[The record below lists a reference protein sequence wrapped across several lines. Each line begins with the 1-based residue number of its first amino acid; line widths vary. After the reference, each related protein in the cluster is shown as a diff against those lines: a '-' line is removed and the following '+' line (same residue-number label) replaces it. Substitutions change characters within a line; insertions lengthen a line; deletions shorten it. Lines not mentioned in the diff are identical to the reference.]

1 MYVKKLLAAT
11 LAGAVLAGMFS
22 GCNRKIVEHEFH
34 VDTEYVKDY
43 IEEEATLT
51 FEDMAD
57 SISEDFDLV
66 FKPDVVFVSEGS
78 SLINTIGEDT
88 IGMFEAI
95 LGIPFQK
102 ETTPE
107 VAAEL
112 FVKTADTGE
121 DTGEEGVVGAS
132 VVSVKQTGDGVNGY
146 ISACLK
152 GTKTVC
158 EALEICINGDKLKI
172 PSGYSLV
179 CGYAPCKFED
189 DDNLYVYIS
198 ATITNLI

>member
-51 FEDMAD
+51 FEDFEDMAG

-66 FKPDVVFVSEGS
+66 FKPDVAFVPEDS
-78 SLINTIGEDT
+78 SLFTTIGEDT
-88 IGMFEAI
+88 IAMFEYY
-95 LGIPFQK
+95 GIPFQK
-102 ETTPE
+102 ETTPK

-112 FVKTADTGE
+112 FVRTADMGV
-121 DTGEEGVVGAS
+121 EGVAGSSFVF
-132 VVSVKQTGDGVNGY
+132 VKQTGDGVNGY

-152 GTKTVC
+152 GTKILC
-158 EALEICINGDKLKI
+158 ETLEICINGDKLEI

-179 CGYAPCKFED
+179 CGYGPCKFEG
-189 DDNLYVYIS
+189 DDNLYVQIS
-198 ATITNLI
+198 AAITNKI

>member
-51 FEDMAD
+51 FEDFEDMAG
-57 SISEDFDLV
+57 SINEDFNLA
-66 FKPDVVFVSEGS
+66 FKPDVVFVPEDS
-78 SLINTIGEDT
+78 SLFTTIGKETIGE
-88 IGMFEAI
+88 FEV
-95 LGIPFQK
+95 LGIPFHK
-102 ETTPE
+102 ETTPK

-112 FVKTADTGE
+112 FVKTADMGIE
-121 DTGEEGVVGAS
+121 DLVGS
-132 VVSVKQTGDGVNGY
+132 SLVFVKQTGDGVNGY

-152 GTKTVC
+152 GTKILC
-158 EALEICINGDKLKI
+158 EALEICINGDKLEI

-179 CGYAPCKFED
+179 CGYGPCKFED
-189 DDNLYVYIS
+189 DDNLYVQIK
-198 ATITNLI
+198 AVIIKI

>member
-51 FEDMAD
+51 FEDFEDMAG
-57 SISEDFDLV
+57 SINEDFNLA
-66 FKPDVVFVSEGS
+66 FKPDVIFIPEDS
-78 SLINTIGEDT
+78 SQFITIGEKD
-88 IGMFEAI
+88 IGIFKL

-102 ETTPE
+102 ETTPK
-107 VAAEL
+107 VAAEI
-112 FVKTADTGE
+112 FVKTADMGT
-121 DTGEEGVVGAS
+121 EGSSLVF
-132 VVSVKQTGDGVNGY
+132 VKQTGDGVNGY

-152 GTKTVC
+152 GTKILC
-158 EALEICINGDKLKI
+158 EALEICINGDKLEI
-172 PSGYSLV
+172 QSGYSLV
-179 CGYAPCKFED
+179 CAYAPCKFED
-189 DDNLYVYIS
+189 DDNLYVQIK
-198 ATITNLI
+198 AAIIKI

>member
-51 FEDMAD
+51 FEDFGDMAG
-57 SISEDFDLV
+57 SINEDFNLA
-66 FKPDVVFVSEGS
+66 FKPDVIFIPEDS
-78 SLINTIGEDT
+78 SLFTTIGEET
-88 IGMFEAI
+88 IGMFKV

-102 ETTPE
+102 ETTPK

-112 FVKTADTGE
+112 FVKTAGMGTE
-121 DTGEEGVVGAS
+121 DLVGS
-132 VVSVKQTGDGVNGY
+132 SLVFVKQTGDGVNGY

-152 GTKTVC
+152 GTKILC

-179 CGYAPCKFED
+179 CAYAPCKFED
-189 DDNLYVYIS
+189 DDNLYVQIK
-198 ATITNLI
+198 AAIIKI

>member
-66 FKPDVVFVSEGS
+66 FKPDVAFFSEGS
-78 SLINTIGEDT
+78 SLFPTIGEDT
-88 IGMFEAI
+88 IGMFEAA

-121 DTGEEGVVGAS
+121 EGVVGAS
-132 VVSVKQTGDGVNGY
+132 VVFVKQTGDGVNGY

-152 GTKTVC
+152 GTKILC
-158 EALEICINGDKLKI
+158 EALEICINGDKLEI
-172 PSGYSLV
+172 LSGYSLV
-179 CGYAPCKFED
+179 CVYAPCKFEG

-198 ATITNLI
+198 AAITNLI

>member
-78 SLINTIGEDT
+78 SLFPTIGEDT
-88 IGMFEAI
+88 IGMFEAA

-112 FVKTADTGE
+112 FAKTADMGVE
-121 DTGEEGVVGAS
+121 DAVGTS
-132 VVSVKQTGDGVNGY
+132 VVFVKQTGDGVNGY

-172 PSGYSLV
+172 PSDYSLV
-179 CGYAPCKFED
+179 CLYAPCKFEG
-189 DDNLYVYIS
+189 DDNLYVQIK
-198 ATITNLI
+198 AAIIKI

>member
-78 SLINTIGEDT
+78 SLFPTIGEDT
-88 IGMFEAI
+88 IDQFEV

-107 VAAEL
+107 VAAKL

-121 DTGEEGVVGAS
+121 EGVAGAS
-132 VVSVKQTGDGVNGY
+132 VVFVKQTGDGVNGY

-172 PSGYSLV
+172 PSDYSLV
-179 CGYAPCKFED
+179 CLYAPCKFEG
-189 DDNLYVYIS
+189 DDNLYVRIS
-198 ATITNLI
+198 AAITNLI

>member
-51 FEDMAD
+51 FEDMAG

-66 FKPDVVFVSEGS
+66 FKPDVAFVSEDS
-78 SLINTIGEDT
+78 SLFTTIGEDT
-88 IGMFEAI
+88 IGMFEVF
-95 LGIPFQK
+95 GIPFQK

-107 VAAEL
+107 VTAEI
-112 FVKTADTGE
+112 FVKTADMGV
-121 DTGEEGVVGAS
+121 EGVVGS
-132 VVSVKQTGDGVNGY
+132 SFVFVKQTGDGVNGY

-158 EALEICINGDKLKI
+158 EALEICINGDKLEI

-179 CGYAPCKFED
+179 CGYVPCKFEG
-189 DDNLYVYIS
+189 DDNLYVCIS
-198 ATITNLI
+198 AAITNII